1 VPFTAWSIT
10 RSHTDRCGSHRSH
23 KSALS
28 DGLAVLVSD
37 DQAGLIR
44 WLPHSAGIQPHLE
57 EGRRYAFALCK
68 GQPAGVRTSLESEF
82 GVFDGN
88 EIVNPN
94 TVTSENER
102 TSRVGL
108 PV

>member
-1 VPFTAWSIT
+1 LDEGSS
-10 RSHTDRCGSHRSH
+10 RGYTDRCSSHRSH

-44 WLPHSAGIQPHLE
+44 WLPHSAGIQHHLE
-57 EGRRYAFALCK
+57 EGYAFALCK
-68 GQPAGVRTSLESEF
+68 GQPLELPAGLRTSLESEF

-94 TVTSENER
+94 TVSSVNER